1 MCASLR
7 KVNSHRRHG
16 SQDERARVDIE
27 PAHRMHYSTSS
38 ENVTPD
44 ATMSDHGEINMS
56 EAKGALSG
64 ITVLDL
70 TRVLA
75 GPYCTQ
81 MLGDLG
87 ADVIKIERPGAGDD
101 TRKFAPPF
109 MSGPDGTDTSES
121 AYFMSANR
129 NKRSVEIDLSSE
141 TGQAI
146 VREIALKAD
155 VLVENFKTGNLA
167 RYGLGYDDLKEAN
180 PKLVYCSI
188 TGFGQTGPY
197 SSRPGYDFL
206 IQGMGGIMS
215 LTGEADGEPQ
225 KVGVPIADIMSGM
238 FAAVA
243 VNGALR
249 HAAVTG
255 EGQYIDIGM
264 LDTQVA
270 WLVNQGM
277 NFIHSGEAERLG
289 NAHPNIVPY
298 QVFETSDGH
307 IVVAVGNDNQF
318 KVFAGIIGE
327 PDLPENPIFATNA
340 ARVGN
345 RTEVVAHLQAI
356 IKQKSSAHWLTE
368 LEANKIGCGPIN
380 TLDQVFNDPHVK
392 AREMV
397 VNVPHPLAGPDGAA
411 LIASPLKLSGTP
423 VAYRHHP
430 PLLGQHTDEVLAEV
444 LGYDEAKIIDLRKSG
459 AIGS

>member
-1 MCASLR
+1 MTDT
-7 KVNSHRRHG
+7 N
-16 SQDERARVDIE
+16 
-27 PAHRMHYSTSS
+27 
-38 ENVTPD
+38 
-44 ATMSDHGEINMS
+44 
-56 EAKGALSG
+56 GALSG
-64 ITVLDL
+64 ILVLDL

-109 MSGPDGTDTSES
+109 VTDDAGNETSES

-129 NKRSVEIDLSSE
+129 NKRSVEIDLTSAA
-141 TGQAI
+141 GQDV
-146 VREIALKAD
+146 VRQLALKAD

-167 RYGLGYDDLKEAN
+167 KYGLGYDDLKEAN

-197 SSRPGYDFL
+197 AQRPGYDFL

-215 LTGEADGEPQ
+215 ITGEADGEPQ

-243 VNGALR
+243 INGALR

-255 EGQYIDIGM
+255 QGQNIDIGM

-277 NFIHSGEAERLG
+277 NFLHAGAAERLG

-298 QVFETSDGH
+298 QVFKAADGH
-307 IVVAVGNDNQF
+307 IVLAIGNDNQF
-318 KVFAGIIGE
+318 RTFCDFAGASE
-327 PDLPENPIFATNA
+327 LPDDPMFATND
-340 ARVGN
+340 ARVKN
-345 RTEVVAHLQAI
+345 REATVARIQAI
-356 IKQKSSAHWLTE
+356 IEKRPSQYWLDE
-368 LEANKIGCGPIN
+368 LEKMKIGCGPIN
-380 TLDQVFNDPHVK
+380 TLDQVFTDPHVL

-397 VNVPHPLAGPDGAA
+397 VNVPHPLIEDGGAK
-411 LIASPLKLSGTP
+411 LIASPLRLSQTP
-423 VAYRHHP
+423 VEYRHHP
-430 PLLGQHTDEVLAEV
+430 PLLGEHTDEVLREKLSLDDAAV
-444 LGYDEAKIIDLRKSG
+444 AKLRGSG
-459 AIGS
+459 AIG

>member
-1 MCASLR
+1 
-7 KVNSHRRHG
+7 
-16 SQDERARVDIE
+16 
-27 PAHRMHYSTSS
+27 
-38 ENVTPD
+38 
-44 ATMSDHGEINMS
+44 MS

-64 ITVLDL
+64 VTVLDL

-101 TRKFAPPF
+101 TRRFAPPF
-109 MSGPDGTDTSES
+109 MSGPDGNDTSES

-155 VLVENFKTGNLA
+155 VIVENFKTGNLA

-197 SSRPGYDFL
+197 ATRPGYDFL

-298 QVFETSDGH
+298 QVFETADGH

-327 PDLPENPIFATNA
+327 PDLPDNPTFATNA

-356 IKQKSSAHWLTE
+356 MKQKSSEHWLTE
-368 LEANKIGCGPIN
+368 LEANNIGCGPIN
-380 TLDQVFNDPHVK
+380 TLDQVFEDPHVK

-423 VAYRHHP
+423 VEYRYHP

-444 LGYDEAKIIDLRKSG
+444 LGYDEAKINELRESG
-459 AIGS
+459 AIG

>member
-1 MCASLR
+1 MNN
-7 KVNSHRRHG
+7 K
-16 SQDERARVDIE
+16 
-27 PAHRMHYSTSS
+27 T
-38 ENVTPD
+38 
-44 ATMSDHGEINMS
+44 
-56 EAKGALSG
+56 GALSG
-64 ITVLDL
+64 VTVIDL

-87 ADVIKIERPGAGDD
+87 ADVIKIERPGSGDD

-109 MSGPDGTDTSES
+109 VTDNEGKETTES

-129 NKRSVEIDLSSE
+129 NKRSVEIDLTSKA
-141 TGQAI
+141 GQNI
-146 VREIALKAD
+146 IRKLVLEAD
-155 VLVENFKTGNLA
+155 VLVENFKTGNLSK
-167 RYGLGYDDLKEAN
+167 YGLGYDDLKELN

-197 SSRPGYDFL
+197 AKRPGYDFL

-215 LTGEADGEPQ
+215 ITGEADREPQ

-243 VNGALR
+243 INAALR
-249 HAAVTG
+249 HAALSG

-277 NFIHSGEAERLG
+277 NFLHSGEAERLG

-298 QVFETSDGH
+298 QVFKSSDGH
-307 IVVAVGNDNQF
+307 IVLAIGNDKQF
-318 KVFAGIIGE
+318 KTFCEFAGAPE
-327 PDLPENPIFATNA
+327 LPSNPKFASND
-340 ARVGN
+340 ARVNN
-345 RTEVVAHLQAI
+345 RAETVELIQNLI
-356 IKQKSSAHWLTE
+356 IQKPSQYWLDE
-368 LEANKIGCGPIN
+368 LEKMKIGCGPIN
-380 TLDQVFNDPHVK
+380 SLEQTFTDPHVL
-392 AREMV
+392 AREMITKI
-397 VNVPHPLAGPDGAA
+397 PHPLIKEDGGAK
-411 LIASPLKLSGTP
+411 LIASPLRLSETP

-430 PLLGQHTDEVLAEV
+430 PLLGEHTNEVLTEK
-444 LGYDEAKIIDLRKSG
+444 LGLNYEELDKLRKNG
-459 AIGS
+459 VIG

>member
-1 MCASLR
+1 
-7 KVNSHRRHG
+7 
-16 SQDERARVDIE
+16 
-27 PAHRMHYSTSS
+27 
-38 ENVTPD
+38 
-44 ATMSDHGEINMS
+44 MS
-56 EAKGALSG
+56 ESVGALAG
-64 ITVLDL
+64 VTVLDL

-87 ADVIKIERPGAGDD
+87 ADVIKVERPGAGDD
-101 TRKFAPPF
+101 TRRFAPPF
-109 MSGPDGTDTSES
+109 MAGPDGEESTES

-129 NKRSVEIDLSSE
+129 NKRSVEVDLTSE
-141 TGQAI
+141 TGQAL
-146 VREIALKAD
+146 VRELAMKAD
-155 VLVENFKTGNLA
+155 VIVENFKTGNLA
-167 RYGLGYDDLKEAN
+167 KYGLGYDDLKDAN

-197 SSRPGYDFL
+197 ATRPGYDFL

-215 LTGEADGEPQ
+215 ITGEAEGEPQ

-255 EGQYIDIGM
+255 QGQYIDIGM

-277 NFIHSGEAERLG
+277 NFLHSGQAERLG

-298 QVFETSDGH
+298 QVFETADGH

-318 KVFAGIIGE
+318 GTFAGILGE
-327 PDLPENPIFATNA
+327 PELADQPLFATNDS
-340 ARVGN
+340 RVRN
-345 RTEVVAHLQAI
+345 RDEVVGHLASI
-356 IKQKSSAHWLTE
+356 MKTKPSAHWLAE

-380 TLDQVFNDPHVK
+380 TLDQVFEDPHVQ

-397 VNVPHPLAGPDGAA
+397 VNVPHPLAGPDGAQ
-411 LIASPLKLSGTP
+411 LIASPLKLSETP
-423 VAYRHHP
+423 VEYRHHP
-430 PLLGQHTDEVLAEV
+430 PLLGQHTDEVLRDV
-444 LGYDEAKIIDLRKSG
+444 LGYDDDKIAELRNAG
-459 AIGS
+459 AIG

>member
-1 MCASLR
+1 
-7 KVNSHRRHG
+7 
-16 SQDERARVDIE
+16 
-27 PAHRMHYSTSS
+27 
-38 ENVTPD
+38 
-44 ATMSDHGEINMS
+44 MS
-56 EAKGALSG
+56 EPVGALSG

-101 TRKFAPPF
+101 TRRFAPPF
-109 MSGPDGTDTSES
+109 MAGPDGEDSTES

-129 NKRSVEIDLSSE
+129 NKRSVEVDLTSE
-141 TGQAI
+141 TGQAL
-146 VREIALKAD
+146 VRELAMKAD
-155 VLVENFKTGNLA
+155 VIVENFKTGNLA
-167 RYGLGYDDLKEAN
+167 KYGLGYDDLKDAN

-197 SSRPGYDFL
+197 AARPGYDFL

-215 LTGEADGEPQ
+215 ITGEADGEPQ

-243 VNGALR
+243 INGALR

-255 EGQYIDIGM
+255 QGQYIDIGM

-277 NFIHSGEAERLG
+277 NFLHSGQAERLG

-298 QVFETSDGH
+298 QVFETADGH

-318 KVFAGIIGE
+318 RTFAGILGE
-327 PDLPENPIFATNA
+327 PELADQPLFATNDS
-340 ARVGN
+340 RVRN
-345 RTEVVAHLQAI
+345 RDEVVAHLQAI
-356 IKQKSSAHWLTE
+356 MKTRSSKHWLAE

-380 TLDQVFNDPHVK
+380 TLDQVFEDPHVK

-397 VNVPHPLAGPDGAA
+397 VNVPHPLAGPDGAQ
-411 LIASPLKLSGTP
+411 LIASPLKLSETP
-423 VAYRHHP
+423 VQYRHHP
-430 PLLGQHTDEVLAEV
+430 PLLGQHTDEVLRDV
-444 LGYDEAKIIDLRKSG
+444 LGYNEARIAELRGSG
-459 AIGS
+459 AIG

>member
-1 MCASLR
+1 M
-7 KVNSHRRHG
+7 
-16 SQDERARVDIE
+16 
-27 PAHRMHYSTSS
+27 S
-38 ENVTPD
+38 ENT
-44 ATMSDHGEINMS
+44 
-56 EAKGALSG
+56 GALSG
-64 ITVLDL
+64 VTVLDL

-101 TRKFAPPF
+101 TRRFAPPF
-109 MSGPDGTDTSES
+109 MSGPDGSDTSES

-129 NKRSVEIDLSSE
+129 NKRSVEVDLSSE

-146 VREIALKAD
+146 VREIAMKAD

-197 SSRPGYDFL
+197 ASRPGYDFL

-255 EGQYIDIGM
+255 QGQYIDIGM

-298 QVFETSDGH
+298 QVFETADGH

-318 KVFAGIIGE
+318 KVFAGIIGD
-327 PDLPENPIFATNA
+327 PDLPDNPTFATNA

-345 RTEVVAHLQAI
+345 RTEVVAHIQSI
-356 IKQKSSAHWLTE
+356 MKQKSSAHWLAE

-380 TLDQVFNDPHVK
+380 TLDQVFEDPHVI

-423 VAYRHHP
+423 VKYRHHP
-430 PLLGQHTDEVLAEV
+430 PLLGQHTDEVLKGV
-444 LGYDEAKIIDLRKSG
+444 LGYDENKIRELRDAG
-459 AIGS
+459 AIG